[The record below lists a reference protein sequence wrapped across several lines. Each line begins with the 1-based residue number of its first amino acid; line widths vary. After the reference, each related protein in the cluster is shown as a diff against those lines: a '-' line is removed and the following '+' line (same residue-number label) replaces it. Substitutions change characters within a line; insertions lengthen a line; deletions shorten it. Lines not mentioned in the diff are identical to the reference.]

1 MSSSREDQEVVE
13 IDDDNLD
20 CSGNEEVLLSYD
32 GFVITSHDYCTLE
45 RGKFLN
51 DSIIDFYLAWLL
63 RDKVSESQRDE
74 VHIFSSHFYSRLIS
88 KPLLNKKVQAFERDP
103 NKSKAEKAH
112 LRVKGWTKKFDIFQK
127 KLLIIPIC
135 HKYHWFMILICNPG
149 CVDLDEDDQKIRGEP
164 FLVILDSFGQKRP
177 KEVDTLRNYLEHEH
191 MEKRESAFSFGS
203 AAMRAIYPRLPQ
215 QKNSTDCGVF
225 LLEYAERIMNKR
237 AIFRWPAL
245 PDLSNWFSDTDV
257 FSKRP
262 EIAHLI
268 QDLSKDTMQD
278 KLSSASFPSISFAP
292 IDVEE
297 ICDSS
302 DEFYTPSTRKR
313 HCRKDLDF
321 IFKSN
326 TLEDNK
332 NRSSPPILRKKC
344 REKNNIY
351 NDESEN
357 EAILTCYNQEKGS
370 IISSNGSLEDECLS
384 KRKKTYSNLKRNKSN
399 QGPTESRIH
408 NTSDKEV
415 LSSDKYSSPSV
426 NNLSECHVNVRRI
439 IDRIDINYPNLKE
452 KYSTDNSVQLPRSS
466 TSTKLFDSPDHT
478 SFEDMNPSVTLTR
491 FDAEHIRR
499 TKKNKKFS
507 FYLN

>member
-88 KPLLNKKVQAFERDP
+88 KPLLNKK
-103 NKSKAEKAH
+103 
-112 LRVKGWTKKFDIFQK
+112 LRVGQRNLIFFRK

-332 NRSSPPILRKKC
+332 NRSSPPILRKKV
-344 REKNNIY
+344 
-351 NDESEN
+351 S
-357 EAILTCYNQEKGS
+357 
-370 IISSNGSLEDECLS
+370 
-384 KRKKTYSNLKRNKSN
+384 RKK
-399 QGPTESRIH
+399 Q
-408 NTSDKEV
+408 
-415 LSSDKYSSPSV
+415 
-426 NNLSECHVNVRRI
+426 
-439 IDRIDINYPNLKE
+439 
-452 KYSTDNSVQLPRSS
+452 
-466 TSTKLFDSPDHT
+466 
-478 SFEDMNPSVTLTR
+478 
-491 FDAEHIRR
+491 
-499 TKKNKKFS
+499 
-507 FYLN
+507 YL